1 MCSSSL
7 IQGIFPTQESNP
19 GLLHWRQI
27 LYQLSYQ
34 GSPKILEWVTYPF
47 SRKSS
52 QPRNP
57 TRISCL
63 AGGFFISWTIREAL
77 TMLNLC
83 RLLQKCETKKYINKV
98 KTYSN
103 KEYKRKK
110 NYCFETVIIFKHYL
124 YQNWNWVIF
133 FFPTRQLL
141 NIRKYMK
148 NFIR

>member
-63 AGGFFISWTIREAL
+63 AGGFFTSWTIREAL

-103 KEYKRKK
+103 KEYKKK
-110 NYCFETVIIFKHYL
+110 TTVLKLWSYL
-124 YQNWNWVIF
+124 STICTKTGTELF
-133 FFPTRQLL
+133 SFFPPG
-141 NIRKYMK
+141 NSWI
-148 NFIR
+148 